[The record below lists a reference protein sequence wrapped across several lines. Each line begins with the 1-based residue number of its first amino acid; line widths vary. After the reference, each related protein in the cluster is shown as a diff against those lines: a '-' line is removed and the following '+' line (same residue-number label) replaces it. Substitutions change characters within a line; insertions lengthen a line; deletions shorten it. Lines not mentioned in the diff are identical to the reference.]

1 MINLQHLTNEVTSNP
16 ALLISSVVILS
27 WLSSTSQ
34 TNPPYSQ
41 LLTYPLTT
49 LTYNL
54 LFHPLRHTP
63 GPLLS
68 RASALPWAI
77 RHALGTSAFHTHHL
91 HTRYG
96 PVVRIAPNHLSFT
109 APRAWRDIYGSL
121 PRDSGSS
128 GSGGSGGSGGKSG
141 YTSVWPEVPKSK
153 TFTSATDDQEES
165 IVQADF
171 HEHARLRRALAPGF
185 SDAAL
190 RVQEPLLRRYVEVL
204 VGRIGERCGGG
215 GGGGGDGM
223 KGEGVVMDME
233 KWYNWTTFDIAG
245 DLVFGRAFGCLE
257 REAYHPWIAFLMGTL
272 KAAAGMVS
280 VIYLGGRWLVRIL
293 FKTVGQKSMLALR
306 EMTEEMVSHRL
317 AMEKGRDDLFE
328 GLVKHREEWNLSF
341 EKFST
346 NGLVLTLAGSETLA
360 TTLCGTTYLLLKN
373 PKTIDRLSQEVRAAF
388 SNTDEITVKAV
399 SQLPYLTA
407 VINESL
413 RMYPPVAADLIR
425 VIPPEG
431 KNIAGHYVA
440 GGTFVEVQPW
450 SINHSPDN
458 WVEPW
463 TFNPDRF
470 LPGEDEAKEAGNILE
485 ASQPFSW
492 GPRNC
497 LGRNLAYAGL
507 RLILARIIFYF
518 DMKLAGD
525 SGDWIGRQKTF
536 PLWARLPL
544 NVHFTPVK
552 RG

>member
-1 MINLQHLTNEVTSNP
+1 MINLQHLINEVTSNP
-16 ALLISSVVILS
+16 ALLISSVVIL
-27 WLSSTSQ
+27 
-34 TNPPYSQ
+34 

-54 LFHPLRHTP
+54 LLHPLRHIP

-77 RHALGTSAFHTHHL
+77 RHALGTSAFHTQRL
-91 HTRYG
+91 HARYG
-96 PVVRIAPNHLSFT
+96 PVVRVAPNHLSFT

-121 PRDSGSS
+121 PRDGSYAS
-128 GSGGSGGSGGKSG
+128 A
-141 YTSVWPEVPKSK
+141 WPEVPKSK

-165 IVQADF
+165 IVQAGF

-190 RVQEPLLRRYVEVL
+190 RVQEPLLRRWVEVL
-204 VGRIGERCGGG
+204 VGKIGERCGAS
-215 GGGGGDGM
+215 GDGE
-223 KGEGVVMDME
+223 GEGVVMDME

-257 REAYHPWIAFLMGTL
+257 KEEYHPWIAFLMGTL

-280 VIYLGGRWLVRIL
+280 IIYLGGRWLVRIL
-293 FKTVGQKSMLALR
+293 FKTVGQKSILALR

-373 PKTIDRLSQEVRAAF
+373 PETMKRLSQEVRGAF
-388 SNTDEITVKAV
+388 NHTDEITVKAV

-407 VINESL
+407 AINESL
-413 RMYPPVAADLIR
+413 RMYPPVVADLIR

-431 KNIAGHYVA
+431 KNIVGHYVA

-497 LGRNLAYAGL
+497 LGR
-507 RLILARIIFYF
+507 
-518 DMKLAGD
+518 K
-525 SGDWIGRQKTF
+525 
-536 PLWARLPL
+536 
-544 NVHFTPVK
+544 
-552 RG
+552 